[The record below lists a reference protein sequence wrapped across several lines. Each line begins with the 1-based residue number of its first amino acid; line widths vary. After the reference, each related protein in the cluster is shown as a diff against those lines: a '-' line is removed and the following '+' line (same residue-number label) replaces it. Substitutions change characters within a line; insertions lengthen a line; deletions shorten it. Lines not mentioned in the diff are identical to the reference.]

1 MFISEKMEKA
11 LSDQVNAEVASAYL
25 YASMAAWLDAND
37 LPGCAHWMKKQA
49 EEELEHAEKIYDF
62 VYDRGGKI
70 TYAAIEAPQTEW
82 ENVLKLFEHVLS
94 HEQKV
99 TGLIYGLVD
108 LAIELKDHATK
119 NMLNW
124 FLEEQVEE
132 EKNASEV
139 LSKFKHMGTSGIAL
153 SHIDKDLGAREE

>member
-1 MFISEKMEKA
+1 MYISEKMEQA
-11 LSDQVNAEVASAYL
+11 LSAQVNAEVASAYL
-25 YASMAAWLDAND
+25 YQSMAAWLDASN

-62 VYDRGGKI
+62 VYDRGGKVV
-70 TYAAIEAPQTEW
+70 YGAIEAPQTEW
-82 ENVLKLFEHVLS
+82 KNALALFEHVLE

-124 FLEEQVEE
+124 FLTEQVEE
-132 EKNASEV
+132 EKNATEV
-139 LSKFKHMGTSGIAL
+139 LGKFKSMGTSGIAL
-153 SHIDKDLGAREE
+153 SHIDKELATR